1 MRQVRFVQ
9 KDGRTVDVEIV
20 RQRFFGAAIAGN
32 VHPDRASRIWN
43 NAIFGRPLSRRLVEE
58 KCEIEIVAADAG
70 FGFLE

>member
-43 NAIFGRPLSRRLVEE
+43 NAIFGRPLSRLVEE

>member
-20 RQRFFGAAIAGN
+20 RQRFFEAAISAN
-32 VHPDRASRIWN
+32 VHPDRACRIWN
-43 NAIFGRPLSRRLVEE
+43 NAIFGHPVSRRLVEE